1 MTITRDD
8 FILTDEPHKFD
19 VPAIG
24 TLLQGRCLA
33 AQRTVGK
40 VAESLTHSTCLGL
53 TLDGKIIRFVRAI
66 SD

>member
-1 MTITRDD
+1 
-8 FILTDEPHKFD
+8 